1 MMRTMMRSGAAVGVV
16 VAAAMTVGTMSTL
29 AARAG
34 AVPTLPTDAS
44 ASGTGSGVRVEISD
58 DTRSAHSGDV
68 VDYTV
73 RVENNS
79 SASYPALEVY
89 HLVPAGF
96 QLVDSNPHAD
106 QRDGTLRWT
115 ADVPAGRTLVFSDQ
129 VMAGTVE
136 ESEHLAPQVRAA
148 KPGAGAGS
156 GAGALTH
163 QFTSTACAK
172 SSSTGPALACGTVRE
187 QLTDGPST
195 LAGVAGKPPKHWAP
209 GLLGIG
215 LIVALYAGFRGI
227 FRKRERAADEGLAT
241 GSVQRA
247 D

>member
-1 MMRTMMRSGAAVGVV
+1 
-16 VAAAMTVGTMSTL
+16 MTVGTMSTL

-34 AVPTLPTDAS
+34 ALPTLPTDAS
-44 ASGTGSGVRVEISD
+44 ASGSGHGVRVEISD

-73 RVENNS
+73 RVEND
-79 SASYPALEVY
+79 SATAYPTLEVY

-96 QLVDSNPHAD
+96 QLVDSSPQANQED
-106 QRDGTLRWT
+106 STLRWT

-148 KPGAGAGS
+148 KAGAGAG
-156 GAGALTH
+156 ANALTH

-172 SSSTGPALACGTVRE
+172 SSATGPALACGTVRE

-227 FRKRERAADEGLAT
+227 LRKRAKPGEA
-241 GSVQRA
+241 S
-247 D
+247 

>member
-1 MMRTMMRSGAAVGVV
+1 MRTMMRSGAAVGVV

-29 AARAG
+29 AARGVAL
-34 AVPTLPTDAS
+34 PTLPTDAS
-44 ASGTGSGVRVEISD
+44 ASGSGNGVRVEISD

-73 RVENNS
+73 RVENDS

-96 QLVDSNPHAD
+96 QLVDSSPHAD
-106 QRDGTLRWT
+106 QEDDTLRWT

-136 ESEHLAPQVRAA
+136 ESEHLAPQVRTA
-148 KPGAGAGS
+148 KPGADA
-156 GAGALTH
+156 GAGAVTR

-172 SSSTGPALACGTVRE
+172 SSATGPALACGTVRE
-187 QLTDGPST
+187 QLTDGPSA
-195 LAGVAGKPPKHWAP
+195 LAGVTGKPPKHWQP

-227 FRKRERAADEGLAT
+227 FRKREKPVEEG
-241 GSVQRA
+241 
-247 D
+247 

>member
-1 MMRTMMRSGAAVGVV
+1 MMRSGAAVGAV

-34 AVPTLPTDAS
+34 AGTSTAPHALPTDAS
-44 ASGTGSGVRVEISD
+44 ASGSGGGVRVEISD

-73 RVENNS
+73 QVENDS
-79 SASYPALEVY
+79 STSYPALEVY

-96 QLVDSNPHAD
+96 QLVSSSPHAD
-106 QRDGTLRWT
+106 QEDSTLRWT
-115 ADVPAGRTLVFSDQ
+115 ADAPAGRTLVFRDQ
-129 VMAGTVE
+129 VMAGPVE
-136 ESEHLAPQVRAA
+136 ESAPLTPQARDA
-148 KPGAGAGS
+148 KPGVSTGTRSA
-156 GAGALTH
+156 TQ

-187 QLTDGPST
+187 QLTDGPGAI
-195 LAGVAGKPPKHWAP
+195 AGFTGRSPKRWQP

-215 LIVALYAGFRGI
+215 LLVALYAAFRGF
-227 FRKRERAADEGLAT
+227 FRKRGDAIEE
-241 GSVQRA
+241 S
-247 D
+247 

>member
-1 MMRTMMRSGAAVGVV
+1 MRTMMRSGAAVGVV

-34 AVPTLPTDAS
+34 ALPTMPTDAS
-44 ASGTGSGVRVEISD
+44 ASGSGSGVRVEISD

-73 RVENNS
+73 RVENDS
-79 SASYPALEVY
+79 SVSYPALEVY

-96 QLVDSNPHAD
+96 QLVDSSPHAD
-106 QRDGTLRWT
+106 QQDSTLRWT

-148 KPGAGAGS
+148 KPGSGPGS
-156 GAGALTH
+156 GAGPGPVTH

-187 QLTDGPST
+187 QLTDGPSA
-195 LAGVAGKPPKHWAP
+195 LAGVAGRPPKHWQP

-227 FRKRERAADEGLAT
+227 LRRREKPAEEA
-241 GSVQRA
+241 
-247 D
+247 

>member
-1 MMRTMMRSGAAVGVV
+1 MRTMMRSGAAVGLV

-34 AVPTLPTDAS
+34 ALPTSPTPPTDAS
-44 ASGTGSGVRVEISD
+44 ASGSGNGVRVEISD

-73 RVENNS
+73 RVENDS
-79 SASYPALEVY
+79 STSYPALEVY

-96 QLVDSNPHAD
+96 QLVDSSPHAD
-106 QRDGTLRWT
+106 QEDSTLRWT

-148 KPGAGAGS
+148 KPGSGADAGAV
-156 GAGALTH
+156 TH

-187 QLTDGPST
+187 QLTDGPS
-195 LAGVAGKPPKHWAP
+195 AIAGVEGVAGKPPKHWQP

-227 FRKRERAADEGLAT
+227 FRKREKSIEEG
-241 GSVQRA
+241 
-247 D
+247 

>member
-1 MMRTMMRSGAAVGVV
+1 MRTMMRSAAAIGVV

-34 AVPTLPTDAS
+34 ALPTLPTDAS
-44 ASGTGSGVRVEISD
+44 ASGSSNGLRVEISD

-73 RVENNS
+73 RVDNES
-79 SASYPALEVY
+79 PTSYPDLEVY

-96 QLVDSNPHAD
+96 QLVDSSPSASQQD
-106 QRDGTLRWT
+106 RTMRWT
-115 ADVPAGRTLVFSDQ
+115 ANVPSGHTLVFTDQ

-136 ESEHLAPQVRAA
+136 ESQHLTPRTRDA
-148 KPGAGAGS
+148 KPD
-156 GAGALTH
+156 TQTD
-163 QFTSTACAK
+163 QFTSTACAR

-187 QLTDGPST
+187 QLTDGPDAV
-195 LAGVAGKPPKHWAP
+195 AGVAGPGAAKHWQP

-215 LIVALYAGFRGI
+215 VIAALYTGFRGI
-227 FRKRERAADEGLAT
+227 FRRRAEKAEEA
-241 GSVQRA
+241 
-247 D
+247 